1 MFRYTRKRFYHYTER
16 SNTRTSAGGLRG
28 RRRRRRAITTA
39 VPPRPEDGTVS
50 VIALFAIVSGCVTD
64 CNFQYCNGHVRE
76 MSP

>member
-28 RRRRRRAITTA
+28 RRRRRAITTA